1 MSDRDNERKDY
12 DEKEIKEAIEKGN
25 YDSDR
30 NGFVLPDGNLIRIQD
45 KNEDGNVRI
54 SIYDGDEREDHS
66 RITINFNENTG
77 TGTIDEHDEKGNKE
91 ETTNIG
97 CYLTTACMKHYM
109 DEFDDNC
116 YYLDILR
123 WFRDTF
129 VSKEDKKEYYEVAP
143 KVVETLDSLD
153 NANEVYNQI
162 YTKVIQ
168 VCVRLIE
175 YGRYDEAYQIYKG
188 NVLDL
193 QNRFVRKL
201 VPSQE

>member
-1 MSDRDNERKDY
+1 MSDDKDRIVRY
-12 DEKEIKEAIEKGN
+12 DERTNSYVNGRGEALKFTPNSMSIYSDTPDKPHAATHINYDEEKGTFTVTTHEEGGKTT
-25 YDSDR
+25 SQT
-30 NGFVLPDGNLIRIQD
+30 GN
-45 KNEDGNVRI
+45 
-54 SIYDGDEREDHS
+54 
-66 RITINFNENTG
+66 
-77 TGTIDEHDEKGNKE
+77 
-91 ETTNIG
+91 

-109 DEFDDNC
+109 DEFNDNC

-123 WFRDTF
+123 WFRDNF

-143 KVVETLDSLD
+143 KVVETLDSLE
-153 NANEVYNQI
+153 NANEIYNQI

-175 YGRYDEAYQIYKG
+175 YGRYDEAYQIYKD

-193 QNRFVRKL
+193 QNKFVRKL

>member
-1 MSDRDNERKDY
+1 MSDKDYERKDY

-77 TGTIDEHDEKGNKE
+77 TGTIDEHDEEGNKE
-91 ETTNIG
+91 ETASIG

-123 WFRDTF
+123 WFRDNL
-129 VSKEDKKEYYEVAP
+129 VSKEDKKEYYKVAP

-193 QNRFVRKL
+193 QNKFVRKI

>member
-1 MSDRDNERKDY
+1 MSDRDY

-45 KNEDGNVRI
+45 KNDDGNVRI
-54 SIYDGDEREDHS
+54 SIYDGDEREEHS

-77 TGTIDEHDEKGNKE
+77 TGTIDEHDEEGNKE
-91 ETTNIG
+91 ETTSIG

-123 WFRDTF
+123 WFRDNF

-175 YGRYDEAYQIYKG
+175 YGRYDEAYQIYKES
-188 NVLDL
+188 VLDL
-193 QNRFVRKL
+193 QNKYVKKL
-201 VPSQE
+201 GLNK

>member
-1 MSDRDNERKDY
+1 MEFVKAKTILSKVKYGSDWYGIDY
-12 DEKEIKEAIEKGN
+12 NMNLYRGCSHGCI
-25 YDSDR
+25 YCDSR
-30 NGFVLPDGNLIRIQD
+30 
-45 KNEDGNVRI
+45 
-54 SIYDGDEREDHS
+54 S
-66 RITINFNENTG
+66 
-77 TGTIDEHDEKGNKE
+77 
-91 ETTNIG
+91 
-97 CYLTTACMKHYM
+97 
-109 DEFDDNC
+109 NC

-123 WFRDTF
+123 WFRDNF

-175 YGRYDEAYQIYKG
+175 YGRYDEAYEIYKD

-193 QNRFVRKL
+193 QNKFVRKL
-201 VPSQE
+201 VPSQ

>member
-45 KNEDGNVRI
+45 KKDDGNVRI

-77 TGTIDEHDEKGNKE
+77 TGTIDEHDEEGNKE
-91 ETTNIG
+91 ETTSIG

-175 YGRYDEAYQIYKG
+175 YGRYDEAYQIYKD

>member
-1 MSDRDNERKDY
+1 MEDNKKFDY
-12 DEKEIKEAIEKGN
+12 DKIKDMK
-25 YDSDR
+25 YDPSRGRYVGD
-30 NGFVLPDGNLIRIQD
+30 DGSELKVTMYKD
-45 KNEDGNVRI
+45 
-54 SIYDGDEREDHS
+54 
-66 RITINFNENTG
+66 G
-77 TGTIDEHDEKGNKE
+77 TGYKYDYYPSTTMNNEPHEGTHIKSDLSGNWTKDEH
-91 ETTNIG
+91 NIDKTEWKHESGSG

-123 WFRDTF
+123 WFRDNF

-153 NANEVYNQI
+153 NAKEVYNQI

-175 YGRYDEAYQIYKG
+175 YGRYDEAYEIYKD

-193 QNRFVRKL
+193 QNKFVRKL
-201 VPSQE
+201 VPSQ

>member
-1 MSDRDNERKDY
+1 MGKVILVCGKICSGKSFYSKQLKESLNAVIITPDKPHAATHINY
-12 DEKEIKEAIEKGN
+12 DEEKGTFTVTTHEEGGKTTSQTGN
-25 YDSDR
+25 Y
-30 NGFVLPDGNLIRIQD
+30 
-45 KNEDGNVRI
+45 
-54 SIYDGDEREDHS
+54 
-66 RITINFNENTG
+66 
-77 TGTIDEHDEKGNKE
+77 
-91 ETTNIG
+91 
-97 CYLTTACMKHYM
+97 YLTTACMKHYM

-143 KVVETLDSLD
+143 KVVETLDSLE

-175 YGRYDEAYQIYKG
+175 YGRYDEAYQIYKD